1 MNLDNLILGI
11 IYIAVFFLLFF
22 AGKIIYNLLHREFD
36 LNKELVE
43 NDNPAVCLGITGYYA
58 GLVMCL
64 GGAVAGPSNGLTAD
78 LMDLATYGILG
89 IILLNISIY
98 LCDWIILYK
107 FKVKDELLRDRNQGT
122 GAVIFGVA
130 LASGFIIYGSV
141 SGEGG
146 NIWTAIAFWLM
157 GQVLLFAAAWFY
169 NLITPFDIQK
179 EIEKDNVAAGI
190 SFAGA
195 LIAVGIVVGLS
206 AEGDF
211 VSWQQNIFEFL
222 SYAAVGLVSLP
233 LVRFLTDKLL
243 LPGVKLSDE
252 ITGLRWDNSTK
263 KLATEERGPNI
274 GAAYIEAF
282 AYIAGAFVIYWC
294 I

>member
-1 MNLDNLILGI
+1 MNPDNLILGV

-22 AGKIIYNLLHREFD
+22 AGKIVYNLLHREFD

-43 NDNPAVCLGITGYYA
+43 NDNPAVCLAITGYYA

-64 GGAVAGPSNGLTAD
+64 GGAVAGPSNGLVSD
-78 LMDLATYGILG
+78 LLDLVIYGILG
-89 IILLNISIY
+89 IVLLNISIY
-98 LCDWIILYK
+98 LCDMIILYK
-107 FKVKDELLRDRNQGT
+107 FKIKDELLRDRNQGT

-130 LASGFIIYGSV
+130 LASGFIIYGSI

-146 NIWTAIAFWLM
+146 NIWTASAFWLM
-157 GQVLLFAAAWFY
+157 GQILLFVAAWFY

-179 EIEKDNVAAGI
+179 QIEKDNVAAGI

-211 VSWQQNIFEFL
+211 VSWQKNIFEFF
-222 SYAAVGLVSLP
+222 SYAAVGLISLP
-233 LVRFLTDKLL
+233 IVRFLTDKLL

-252 ITGLRWDNSTK
+252 IIGLRPDKSIET
-263 KLATEERGPNI
+263 LGPNI

>member
-1 MNLDNLILGI
+1 MNPDNLILGI
-11 IYIAVFFLLFF
+11 IYISVFFLLFF

-58 GLVMCL
+58 GIVMCL
-64 GGAVAGPSNGLTAD
+64 GGAIAGPSNGFIPD
-78 LMDLATYGILG
+78 LMDLAVYGILG
-89 IILLNISIY
+89 IVLLNISIY
-98 LCDWIILYK
+98 FCDLVILYK

-130 LASGFIIYGSV
+130 FASGFIIYGSV

-146 NIWTAIAFWLM
+146 TIWTASAFWFM
-157 GQVLLFAAAWFY
+157 GQILLFVAAWFY

-179 EIEKDNVAAGI
+179 EIEKDNIAAGI

-195 LIAVGIVVGLS
+195 LIAIGIVVGLA

-211 VSWQQNIFEFL
+211 VSWQENIFSFF

-252 ITGLRWDNSTK
+252 ITGLRTDGSI
-263 KLATEERGPNI
+263 EERGPNI

>member
-1 MNLDNLILGI
+1 MNPDNLILGI

-64 GGAVAGPSNGLTAD
+64 GGAVAGPSNGLASD
-78 LMDLATYGILG
+78 IMDLFVYGALG

-98 LCDWIILYK
+98 LCDFVILYK
-107 FKVKDELLRDRNQGT
+107 FKIKDELLRDRNQGT

-130 LASGFIIYGSV
+130 LASGFVIYGSV

-146 NIWTAIAFWLM
+146 NIWTASVFWLM
-157 GQVLLFAAAWFY
+157 GQILLFAAAWFY
-169 NLITPFDIQK
+169 NLITPYDIQK
-179 EIEKDNVAAGI
+179 EIENDNVAAGI

-206 AEGDF
+206 AEGEF
-211 VSWQQNIFEFL
+211 VSWQENIFEFL

-233 LVRFLTDKLL
+233 VVRFLTDKLL

-252 ITGLRWDNSTK
+252 ITGLHPDKSIEK
-263 KLATEERGPNI
+263 RGPNI

>member
-1 MNLDNLILGI
+1 MNPDNLILGI

-78 LMDLATYGILG
+78 IIDLFVYGILG
-89 IILLNISIY
+89 IVLLNISIY
-98 LCDWIILYK
+98 LCDFIILYK
-107 FKVKDELLRDRNQGT
+107 FKIKDELLRDRNQGT

-130 LASGFIIYGSV
+130 LASGFVIYGSV

-146 NIWTAIAFWLM
+146 NIWTASVFWLM
-157 GQVLLFAAAWFY
+157 GQILLFAAAWFY
-169 NLITPFDIQK
+169 NLITPYDIQK
-179 EIEKDNVAAGI
+179 EIEKDNIAAGI

-206 AEGDF
+206 AEGEF
-211 VSWQQNIFEFL
+211 VSWQKNIFEFL
-222 SYAAVGLVSLP
+222 SYAAVGLISLP
-233 LVRFLTDKLL
+233 VVRFLTDKLL

-252 ITGLRWDNSTK
+252 ITGLHPDKSVEK
-263 KLATEERGPNI
+263 RGPNI

>member
-1 MNLDNLILGI
+1 MNPDNLILGI

-22 AGKIIYNLLHREFD
+22 AGKVVYNFLHREFD

-64 GGAVAGPSNGLTAD
+64 GGAVVGPSNGLAAD
-78 LMDLATYGILG
+78 IMDLFAYGILG
-89 IILLNISIY
+89 IVLLNISIY
-98 LCDWIILYK
+98 LCDFIILYK
-107 FKVKDELLRDRNQGT
+107 FKIKDELLRDRNQGT

-130 LASGFIIYGSV
+130 LASGFVIYGSV

-146 NIWTAIAFWLM
+146 NIWTASVFWLM

-169 NLITPFDIQK
+169 NLITPYDIQK
-179 EIEKDNVAAGI
+179 EIEKDNVAAGL

-206 AEGDF
+206 AEGEF
-211 VSWQQNIFEFL
+211 VSWQENIFEFL
-222 SYAAVGLVSLP
+222 SYAVVGLVSLP
-233 LVRFLTDKLL
+233 VVRFLTDKLL

-252 ITGLRWDNSTK
+252 ITGLHPDKSVEK
-263 KLATEERGPNI
+263 RGPNI

>member
-1 MNLDNLILGI
+1 MSPDNLILGI
-11 IYIAVFFLLFF
+11 IYITVFFLLFF
-22 AGKIIYNLLHREFD
+22 AGKIIYNILHREFD

-64 GGAVAGPSNGLTAD
+64 GGAVAGPSNGLASD
-78 LMDLATYGILG
+78 LMDLMVYGILG
-89 IILLNISIY
+89 IVLLNISIY
-98 LCDWIILYK
+98 LCDFVILYK

-146 NIWTAIAFWLM
+146 NIWTASVFWLM
-157 GQVLLFAAAWFY
+157 GQILLFAAAWFY

-179 EIEKDNVAAGI
+179 QIEKDNVAAGI

-211 VSWQQNIFEFL
+211 VSWQANILEFL
-222 SYAAVGLVSLP
+222 SYAAVGLISLP
-233 LVRFLTDKLL
+233 IVRFLTDKLL

-252 ITGLRWDNSTK
+252 IIGLRSDKSIEK
-263 KLATEERGPNI
+263 RGPNI

>member
-1 MNLDNLILGI
+1 MNPDNLILGI

-22 AGKIIYNLLHREFD
+22 AGKVVYNFLHREFD

-64 GGAVAGPSNGLTAD
+64 GGAVVGPSNGLAAD
-78 LMDLATYGILG
+78 IMDLFAYGILG
-89 IILLNISIY
+89 IVLLNISIY
-98 LCDWIILYK
+98 LCDFIILYK
-107 FKVKDELLRDRNQGT
+107 FKIKDELLRDRNQGT

-130 LASGFIIYGSV
+130 LASGFVIYGSV

-146 NIWTAIAFWLM
+146 NIWTASVFWLM

-169 NLITPFDIQK
+169 NLITPYDIQK
-179 EIEKDNVAAGI
+179 EIEKDNVAAGL

-206 AEGDF
+206 AEGEF
-211 VSWQQNIFEFL
+211 VSWQENIFEFL
-222 SYAAVGLVSLP
+222 AYAVVGLVSLP
-233 LVRFLTDKLL
+233 VVRFLTDKLL

-252 ITGLRWDNSTK
+252 ITGLHPDKSVEK
-263 KLATEERGPNI
+263 RGPNI

>member
-1 MNLDNLILGI
+1 MNPDDFILGI
-11 IYIAVFFLLFF
+11 IYIGAFFLLFF
-22 AGKIIYNLLHREFD
+22 AGKIVYNFLHREFD

-43 NDNPAVCLGITGYYA
+43 NDNPALCLGITGYYA

-64 GGAVAGPSNGLTAD
+64 GGAVAGPSNGLFAD
-78 LMDLATYGILG
+78 LADLFIYGLLG
-89 IILLNISIY
+89 IVLLNISIY
-98 LCDWIILYK
+98 LCDLIILYK
-107 FKVKDELLRDRNQGT
+107 FKIKDELLRDRNQGT
-122 GAVIFGVA
+122 GAVLFGIA
-130 LASGFIIYGSV
+130 LSSGFIIYGSV
-141 SGEGG
+141 SGDGG
-146 NIWTAIAFWLM
+146 GIYTAIVFWFL

-169 NLITPFDIQK
+169 NFITPFDIQE

-206 AEGDF
+206 AEGNF
-211 VSWQQNIFEFL
+211 TSWHESLFEFL
-222 SYAAVGLVSLP
+222 SYSLVGLVALP
-233 LVRFLTDKLL
+233 VVRFFTDKLL

-252 ITGLRWDNSTK
+252 IIGLRPDKSVETK
-263 KLATEERGPNI
+263 GPNI